1 MVFLVR
7 TQSNDFVVANRVA
20 GASILV
26 AASFG
31 ESHHRAERVR
41 EPRRNMDDL
50 LAEVGGG
57 DSGIG
62 LNIVCD
68 APAAST
74 TAGHAGG
81 GPNKRR
87 KKNKYEKRRAKA
99 RQAREEQ
106 EREKLMSFAPKS
118 GADTPKIGEKA
129 TKVHSSVVDDVK
141 AKAVLAEEDEHTVSS
156 DADANEDE
164 AKDDIEVDQSK
175 SEIGA
180 NDDND
185 DNASQGSSGDASE
198 GESEDEDDD
207 QAPSASSP
215 TNTGDTGD
223 APQKLSR
230 RVHDATLLED
240 ERKRADYM
248 ATFHARPHE
257 IDRRSNAS
265 GRIKESRASNH
276 IFEADDDE
284 DEEEEV
290 GSNSRDGNNSE
301 VGAGENDEAMDLDDK
316 QEDEDAAPKCP
327 FEAIGLHPRLANAV
341 SSERGFGYDRPT
353 IIQTNAARALIST
366 NKNGGKKKK
375 PKASGDKLPNLF
387 VQSETGSGK
396 TLAYLLPIVQVCIL
410 RALFAN
416 STSNFEFLVCFNL
429 NDSTIYG

>member
-1 MVFLVR
+1 
-7 TQSNDFVVANRVA
+7 
-20 GASILV
+20 
-26 AASFG
+26 
-31 ESHHRAERVR
+31 
-41 EPRRNMDDL
+41 MDDL

-74 TAGHAGG
+74 TAGHGGG

-87 KKNKYEKRRAKA
+87 KKNKYERRRAKA
-99 RQAREEQ
+99 RQAKEEQ
-106 EREKLMSFAPKS
+106 EREKLMSFAPKFGS
-118 GADTPKIGEKA
+118 
-129 TKVHSSVVDDVK
+129 DVK
-141 AKAVLAEEDEHTVSS
+141 ANVVEKVIKTPASAVDEDKTAVPAEEDEHTVSS

-164 AKDDIEVDQSK
+164 AKDDIEVGQSK
-175 SEIGA
+175 SETGS

-185 DNASQGSSGDASE
+185 DDSASE
-198 GESEDEDDD
+198 GSSEGASEDESEDEDEGDGP
-207 QAPSASSP
+207 APSASPAS
-215 TNTGDTGD
+215 D
-223 APQKLSR
+223 APQKISR

-276 IFEADDDE
+276 IFEADDEDDDE
-284 DEEEEV
+284 KV
-290 GSNSRDGNNSE
+290 GSKYRDGNSSE
-301 VGAGENDEAMDLDDK
+301 DGAGENDEAMDLDDK
-316 QEDEDAAPKCP
+316 QEDEDTAPKCP
-327 FEAIGLHPRLANAV
+327 FEAIGLHPRLAKAV

-353 IIQTNAARALIST
+353 IIQTNAARALIGT

-375 PKASGDKLPNLF
+375 QKASSSDKLPNLF

-396 TLAYLLPIVQVCIL
+396 TLAYLLPIVQVCIS
-410 RALFAN
+410 AC
-416 STSNFEFLVCFNL
+416 SNCNFRFEF
-429 NDSTIYG
+429 

>member
-1 MVFLVR
+1 MMKIAL
-7 TQSNDFVVANRVA
+7 NDLSGVCDSTLANQKKE
-20 GASILV
+20 G
-26 AASFG
+26 G
-31 ESHHRAERVR
+31 EQRAPATEFNCCWARI
-41 EPRRNMDDL
+41 ENMDDL

-68 APAAST
+68 APAAPA
-74 TAGHAGG
+74 TAGLAPGG

-87 KKNKYEKRRAKA
+87 KKNKYERRRAKA

-106 EREKLMSFAPKS
+106 ERQKLMKFAPKS
-118 GADTPKIGEKA
+118 EEKGTDGPPSA
-129 TKVHSSVVDDVK
+129 VDND
-141 AKAVLAEEDEHTVSS
+141 KAVPAEEDEHTASS
-156 DADANEDE
+156 DADANAEDDE
-164 AKDDIEVDQSK
+164 EDIIAVDQSK
-175 SEIGA
+175 REIGS
-180 NDDND
+180 NDDDDND
-185 DNASQGSSGDASE
+185 GNASEDSSPDASE
-198 GESEDEDDD
+198 GESEDEDEDD
-207 QAPSASSP
+207 GPAPPSPSASSP
-215 TNTGDTGD
+215 ATSSV
-223 APQKLSR
+223 PQKLSR

-284 DEEEEV
+284 EDDEEEV
-290 GSNSRDGNNSE
+290 GSNSHNGNNIE
-301 VGAGENDEAMDLDDK
+301 DGAGENDEAMDLDDQ
-316 QEDEDAAPKCP
+316 QEDKDTAPKCP

-375 PKASGDKLPNLF
+375 PKASSDKLPNLF

-396 TLAYLLPIVQVCIL
+396 TLAYLLPIVQVCL
-410 RALFAN
+410 L
-416 STSNFEFLVCFNL
+416 LVRFVC
-429 NDSTIYG
+429 

>member
-1 MVFLVR
+1 
-7 TQSNDFVVANRVA
+7 
-20 GASILV
+20 
-26 AASFG
+26 
-31 ESHHRAERVR
+31 
-41 EPRRNMDDL
+41 MDDL

-68 APAAST
+68 APAASS
-74 TAGHAGG
+74 TAGHGGG

-87 KKNKYEKRRAKA
+87 KKNKYERRRAKA
-99 RQAREEQ
+99 RQAKEEQ
-106 EREKLMSFAPKS
+106 EREKLMSFAPKFGS
-118 GADTPKIGEKA
+118 
-129 TKVHSSVVDDVK
+129 DVK
-141 AKAVLAEEDEHTVSS
+141 ANVVEKVIKTPASAVDEDKTAVPAEEDEHTVSS

-180 NDDND
+180 NNDND
-185 DNASQGSSGDASE
+185 DNASEGSSGDASE
-198 GESEDEDDD
+198 DESEDEDDD

-301 VGAGENDEAMDLDDK
+301 GGAGENDEAMDLDDK

-327 FEAIGLHPRLANAV
+327 FEVIGLHPRLANAV

-410 RALFAN
+410 RDLFAN
-416 STSNFEFLVCFNL
+416 STSNFECLVCFNL

>member
-1 MVFLVR
+1 
-7 TQSNDFVVANRVA
+7 
-20 GASILV
+20 
-26 AASFG
+26 
-31 ESHHRAERVR
+31 
-41 EPRRNMDDL
+41 MDDL

-62 LNIVCD
+62 LNIICD

-87 KKNKYEKRRAKA
+87 KKNKYERRRAKA
-99 RQAREEQ
+99 RQAKEEQ

-118 GADTPKIGEKA
+118 GGDAEPKVVETV
-129 TKVHSSVVDDVK
+129 TKPSASAMDED
-141 AKAVLAEEDEHTVSS
+141 KAVPAEEDEHAVSS
-156 DADANEDE
+156 DADAHEDK
-164 AKDDIEVDQSK
+164 ARDDIEVDQSN
-175 SEIGA
+175 SQIGA
-180 NDDND
+180 INDND
-185 DNASQGSSGDASE
+185 DSASEGSSEEVSE
-198 GESEDEDDD
+198 GESEDEDEDD
-207 QAPSASSP
+207 GPAPSASS
-215 TNTGDTGD
+215 TASD

-276 IFEADDDE
+276 IFEADDEDE
-284 DEEEEV
+284 DEEEA
-290 GSNSRDGNNSE
+290 SNNSRDGNNSE
-301 VGAGENDEAMDLDDK
+301 DGVGENDEAMDLDDK
-316 QEDEDAAPKCP
+316 QEDEDTAPKCP
-327 FEAIGLHPRLANAV
+327 FEAIGLHPRLAKAV

-353 IIQTNAARALIST
+353 IIQTNAARALIGT
-366 NKNGGKKKK
+366 NKNGGRKKK
-375 PKASGDKLPNLF
+375 PKASSDKLPNLF

-410 RALFAN
+410 RALFADIH
-416 STSNFEFLVCFNL
+416 FELR
-429 NDSTIYG
+429 